1 MKNRLLALVLVA
13 PALLGAQTPPAPTT
27 PAEYKITVHVVSSH
41 LMDDC
46 SSTCVWAQRLN
57 VTIDGKKYELED
69 ASPRTDL
76 LHIGDYKAKIVK
88 EDTSK
93 PYASLR
99 TYELLFVD
107 GQTRKYIVVGEEET
121 PAK

>member
-1 MKNRLLALVLVA
+1 MNKLLPTLFLVA
-13 PALLGAQTPPAPTT
+13 AVAAGAQTPPAPTV
-27 PAEYKITVHVVSSH
+27 PATYTITVHVLGSH
-41 LMDDC
+41 LTDDC
-46 SSTCVWAQRLN
+46 SSTCVWAQHLS

-93 PYASLR
+93 TYAYLR
-99 TYELLFVD
+99 TYEFLFAD
-107 GQTRKYIVVGEEET
+107 GQTRKYIVVGEGE
-121 PAK
+121 

>member
-1 MKNRLLALVLVA
+1 MKKLIFGLFLVA
-13 PALLGAQTPPAPTT
+13 PLQGFAQTPPAPTV
-27 PAEYKITVHVVSSH
+27 PAAYTVTVHVVGSH
-41 LMDDC
+41 LTDDC
-46 SSTCVWAQRLN
+46 SSTCVWAQHLS

-93 PYASLR
+93 TYAYLR
-99 TYELLFVD
+99 TYEFLFAD
-107 GQTRKYIVVGEEET
+107 GQTRKYIVVGEGE
-121 PAK
+121 